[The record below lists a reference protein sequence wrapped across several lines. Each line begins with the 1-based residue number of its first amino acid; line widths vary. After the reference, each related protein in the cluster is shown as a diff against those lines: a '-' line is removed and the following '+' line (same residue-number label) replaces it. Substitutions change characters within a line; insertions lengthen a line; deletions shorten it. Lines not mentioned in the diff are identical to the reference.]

1 MTSSTPQFA
10 RPKATTLA
18 RKKKYGPTERIK
30 ASKSWGTWSLA
41 AVASFAI
48 FLLRLQ
54 ATVTPVLLVVEYIFL
69 LVITAFVLAHSS
81 VSMARRVGIK
91 SPNSGTQAKSS
102 LREGLKRRNLWLAG
116 GGVIIVIPW
125 VHSFVQRTVFGG
137 AGEATELVW
146 LAMLQ
151 TAALWQA
158 SVSTTA
164 RQDWISFLLSC
175 FLMLFGVTT
184 SDRVGMIYIVV
195 PFGFMAAWWL
205 LHQYWQ
211 SVARGFVA
219 KSTVPLVR
227 LRLGIMALL
236 VCLTGLLGLVAWSS
250 GGVVGALDGFMPTS
264 GGKGGSD
271 PAARQGVGDGDMLVA
286 AKDKAYSFG
295 PVESDLFL
303 DSQSPS
309 LYDIATEVYGE
320 TAPLKREYS
329 RAIALD
335 QDTKVGKD
343 QGIESKKQG
352 REFSA
357 MRKPVDKAM
366 ASLPKSSSSKAVLQL
381 IGSTPVHLAQQCYDH
396 FDGIQWT
403 QSNDLDLQP
412 FLVTPQLD
420 AISQKPWMKI
430 ANHQADLTW
439 SVRERITLKVINL
452 KTNRVATPPL
462 VTHIHIDKVD
472 QPDFFRWSS
481 QGQLLMP
488 GQPYIPQLTV
498 LHLLHQVP
506 CLHSMRDSSSS
517 LSKIAKVEF
526 PQGGGIGKD
535 ERWKLN
541 YLQLPENCPDLDV
554 ATETL
559 LKAHDPNLMERWT
572 DWQKIEGLT
581 DALRDQI
588 TVDPKSVPSEDAE
601 EVISHV
607 LKTKK
612 APDYLIAS
620 TACMLIRN
628 LGVPCRL
635 VNGFYARPERFDLKS
650 SIAEILP
657 EDLHTWAEVYCHG
670 SWIPID
676 PCGTYDKP
684 REHRTWLQWAV
695 VLWWGWR
702 DWVMS
707 NPLSFVVGLVTAC
720 VAIALRKRMV
730 NSMASALAVLSFPL
744 SNDFRVGLCLR
755 LLRFRRWIFGR
766 QLPAR
771 WTLGQWLASDL
782 RAVPSL
788 SEAERQ
794 AFQGY
799 AQRRAYASEISRQQY
814 LENNATTVNKSTK
827 HIILQGLIDLFRLG

>member
-1 MTSSTPQFA
+1 MTRSTPS
-10 RPKATTLA
+10 LA
-18 RKKKYGPTERIK
+18 RNKAATISRKNKYGPTERVK
-30 ASKSWGTWSLA
+30 ATKSWGTWSLA

-54 ATVTPVLLVVEYIFL
+54 ATVTPVSLVVEYVGIL
-69 LVITAFVLAHSS
+69 LITAIVLAYSS
-81 VSMARRVGIK
+81 SFIGSRVR
-91 SPNSGTQAKSS
+91 SNASTSGTYGNLSPRGEKQRKS
-102 LREGLKRRNLWLAG
+102 LWLAG
-116 GGVIIVIPW
+116 GGMVIVIPW
-125 VHSFVQRTVFGG
+125 VHSFVQRIVFGG

-184 SDRVGMIYIVV
+184 SDRLGMIYIVV

-227 LRLGIMALL
+227 LRLGIMAVL

-250 GGVVGALDGFMPTS
+250 GGVFGALDGFMPTS

-286 AKDKAYSFG
+286 AKDQAYSFG

-320 TAPLKREYS
+320 PTPIKRQYS

-343 QGIESKKQG
+343 QSIEAKKQG

-357 MRKPVDKAM
+357 MRKPWDKSL

-381 IGSTPVHLAQQCYDH
+381 IGSAPVHLTQQCYDH

-403 QSNDLDLQP
+403 QSDDVDLQP
-412 FLVTPQLD
+412 LLVTPQLD
-420 AISQKPWMKI
+420 AISDKPWMKI
-430 ANHQADLTW
+430 AHHQSDLTW
-439 SVRERITLKVINL
+439 SVRERITLKVINV

-506 CLHSMRDSSSS
+506 CLHALRDPNSS
-517 LSKIAKVEF
+517 LSQIAKVETRQDGF
-526 PQGGGIGKD
+526 IGKD
-535 ERWKLN
+535 EPWKMK
-541 YLQLPENCPDLDV
+541 YLQLPENCADLDV
-554 ATETL
+554 ATEAL
-559 LKAHDPNLMERWT
+559 LKAYDPRLEERGT

-581 DALRDQI
+581 NALRDQI
-588 TVDPKSVPSEDAE
+588 RVDPKSVPGEDAV

-635 VNGFYARPERFDLKS
+635 VNGFYARPERFDMKS
-650 SIAEILP
+650 SITEILP

-670 SWIPID
+670 SWIPIE
-676 PCGTYDKP
+676 PSGTYAKP
-684 REHRTWLQWAV
+684 REHRSWLQWAV
-695 VLWWGWR
+695 VQWWGYR
-702 DWVMS
+702 DWMMS
-707 NPLSFVVGLVTAC
+707 NPLPFVAVLVTFC
-720 VAIALRKRMV
+720 VAFALRRRMV
-730 NSMASALAVLSFPL
+730 NSIASALAVLSFPL
-744 SNDFRVGLCLR
+744 SDDLRVGLCLR

-766 QLPAR
+766 RLPNG

-782 RAVPSL
+782 KTVSSL

-799 AQRRAYASEISRQQY
+799 AQHRAYASEISRQQY
-814 LENNATTVNKSTK
+814 LEINAASVNKSTK
-827 HIILQGLIDLFRLG
+827 HIILQGLTDLFRLG

>member
-1 MTSSTPQFA
+1 MTSSTPSFA

-18 RKKKYGPTERIK
+18 RKNKYGPAERIK
-30 ASKSWGTWSLA
+30 ATKSWGTWSLA

-54 ATVTPVLLVVEYIFL
+54 ATVTPVSLVVEYVFV
-69 LVITAFVLAHSS
+69 LVITAIVLAYSS
-81 VSMARRVGIK
+81 VSIASRVKVNSPSSGRRAEPSPRVEQQRK
-91 SPNSGTQAKSS
+91 S
-102 LREGLKRRNLWLAG
+102 LWLAG
-116 GGVIIVIPW
+116 GGVVIVIPW

-227 LRLGIMALL
+227 LRLGIMTLL

-286 AKDKAYSFG
+286 AKDQAYSFG
-295 PVESDLFL
+295 PVDSDLFL

-320 TAPLKREYS
+320 PTPLKRQYS

-343 QGIESKKQG
+343 QGIEAKKQG

-357 MRKPVDKAM
+357 MRKPVDKSLA
-366 ASLPKSSSSKAVLQL
+366 ALPKSSSSNAVLQL
-381 IGSTPVHLAQQCYDH
+381 IGSTPIHLTQQCYDH

-403 QSNDLDLQP
+403 QSDDVDLQP

-420 AISQKPWMKI
+420 AILNKPWMKI

-439 SVRERITLKVINL
+439 SVRERITLKVINV

-506 CLHSMRDSSSS
+506 CLHALRDPSSS
-517 LSKIAKVEF
+517 LSKIAKGESRPDGF
-526 PQGGGIGKD
+526 IGKD
-535 ERWKLN
+535 ESWKIK
-541 YLQLPENCPDLDV
+541 YLQLPESGPDLDV
-554 ATETL
+554 ATEAL
-559 LKAHDPNLMERWT
+559 LKVYDPNLMERWT

-581 DALRDQI
+581 NALRNQI
-588 TVDPKSVPSEDAE
+588 NVDPKSVPGEDAE

-650 SIAEILP
+650 SITEILP

-670 SWIPID
+670 SWIPIE
-676 PCGTYDKP
+676 PSGTYAKP

-695 VLWWGWR
+695 VQWWGWR
-702 DWVMS
+702 DWVLS
-707 NPLSFVVGLVTAC
+707 NPLLFVAGLFTVC
-720 VAIALRKRMV
+720 VAFALRRRMI
-730 NSMASALAVLSFPL
+730 NSLASALVVLSFPL
-744 SNDFRVGLCLR
+744 SDDLRVGLCLR
-755 LLRFRRWIFGR
+755 LMRFRRWIFGQ

-782 RAVPSL
+782 LTVPSL

-799 AQRRAYASEISRQQY
+799 AQRRAYASKNSRQQY
-814 LENNATTVNKSTK
+814 LEINASSVNKSTK
-827 HIILQGLIDLFRLG
+827 HIILQGLTDLFRLG